1 MMKRDQ
7 ADYILSEIIA
17 FVLMIILNEK
27 LLRA

>member
-7 ADYILSEIIA
+7 AEYILSEIIA